1 MSITEIVSDC
11 QQIGTG
17 ALLIIGNYILS
28 LLWGNQCFFSFDS
41 HSKHELGRMSTTGT
55 AVLLRFGSLY
65 SLENYI
71 KSVYYSNYSMTLY
84 FLVQFSKLKCIEN
97 TKSLIKSALKSERK
111 KKVSSLKKKS
121 KTREKRYKQPVPEFQ
136 SQEDSIEKGNTREIL
151 NKKNNIKQRNIR
163 KILGQR
169 KNMKKKKH
177 QENPEPRREHEK
189 IYICGKSPTKKRIS
203 KKLI

>member
-55 AVLLRFGSLY
+55 AVLLRFGSLH

-71 KSVYYSNYSMTLY
+71 KSVYYSNYSMTPY

-121 KTREKRYKQPVPEFQ
+121 KTRGKRYKQPIPEFQ
-136 SQEDSIEKGNTREIL
+136 SQEDSIEEGNTREIL

-169 KNMKKKKH
+169 KNMKKRNIRKILNQEENMKKYIYA
-177 QENPEPRREHEK
+177 ENPRRKKEFQ
-189 IYICGKSPTKKRIS
+189 KS
-203 KKLI
+203 